1 MFTSFS
7 LYQSFSSLANTAQGS
22 FFRPQTDFIIQSN
35 DVSIEVWDYLTR
47 KAEKSQQERDY
58 LRPFLKTKN
67 IIVKRNNTFYG
78 TLIPPPLYERFSA
91 ARIMVHQESKKT
103 IPDRSIDNGKC
114 ESNGI
119 ISQFEI
125 SEEYYENIIERPIDL
140 IDDQKW
146 GACLEHLTKKP
157 TLSKPKMN
165 QIDLGNIGTGFRVA
179 PRTVSVVVLD
189 YYVKPDRATFV
200 YTISPGNEQT
210 GAGDDIIYDA
220 ANSKPFNWPETVVPE
235 FLWRLAQ
242 RYGIFIDKEIIYN
255 FATQQRMQNTN

>member
-7 LYQSFSSLANTAQGS
+7 LYQSFASLVNTAQGS

-35 DVSIEVWDYLTR
+35 DVSIEIWDFLTR

-67 IIVKRNNTFYG
+67 IIVKRNNSFYG
-78 TLIPPPLYERFSA
+78 TLTTPDTYERFSA
-91 ARIMVHQESKKT
+91 ARIIVHQESKKT

-119 ISQFEI
+119 VSQLEI
-125 SEEYYENIIERPIDL
+125 SEEYYSNIIERQIDL

-165 QIDLGNIGTGFRVA
+165 QIDSGFRVA

-189 YYVKPDRATFV
+189 YYVKPNVATFV

-210 GAGDDIIYDA
+210 GAGDDIIYNA
-220 ANSKPFNWPETVVPE
+220 ANSNPFNWPETVIPE

-242 RYGIFIDKEIIYN
+242 RYGFFIDKETIYN